1 MKRVKE
7 SCALLGVLAVCAA
20 TPAHADGIRQW
31 DVCGG
36 NQPFATC
43 ASVNVAVTGT
53 TVAMKVRNL
62 SGLYDSAGS
71 GNWVFTSIGLDNLT
85 SAVNATSAVSMSGG
99 TRGSDTPAAW
109 QIFNNTTFGGG
120 INVDLGGENGNGVG
134 NGIAS
139 SCAAAGSLPGG
150 SNELWMTSNAGC
162 TGGYSVTNAGLNG
175 GWALFTFNIN
185 QTFDPNAP
193 GTILFLKAQ
202 NGGPNNNLSTECIT
216 SNGANDNANCFDIP
230 GDDDVPPT
238 TAPEPISM
246 ALLGTGLAGI
256 GAARRRRKVQVE
268 KE

>member
-62 SGLYDSAGS
+62 SGLYSSAGFGS
-71 GNWVFTSIGLDNLT
+71 WVFTSIGLDNLT

-99 TRGSDTPAAW
+99 TRGSDTPSAW
-109 QIFNNTTFGGG
+109 QVFNNTQFGGG

-150 SNELWMTSNAGC
+150 ANELWMTSNAGC

-185 QTFDPNAP
+185 QTFDPNDP

-202 NGGPNNNLSTECIT
+202 NGPQGLSTECIT
-216 SNGANDNANCFDIP
+216 SNGGNTNANCLDIP
-230 GDDDVPPT
+230 TDTV
-238 TAPEPISM
+238 PEPISM
-246 ALLGTGLAGI
+246 ALLGTGLAGV
-256 GAARRRRKVQVE
+256 GFVRRRRKVEIE

>member
-20 TPAHADGIRQW
+20 TPARADGIRQW

-53 TVAMKVRNL
+53 TVAMKIRNL
-62 SGLYDSAGS
+62 SGLFSSAGS
-71 GNWVFTSIGLDNLT
+71 GSWVFTTIGLDNLT
-85 SAVNATSAVSMSGG
+85 TAVNATSAVSTSGS
-99 TRGSDTPAAW
+99 TRGSDTPAGW
-109 QIFNNTTFGGG
+109 QVFNNQTNGGG
-120 INVDLGGENGNGVG
+120 INVDLGGDNGNGIG
-134 NGIAS
+134 DGIAS

-150 SNELWMTSNAGC
+150 ANELWMTSNAGC

-175 GWALFTFNIN
+175 GWTLFTFNIN
-185 QTFDPNAP
+185 QTFNPNDP
-193 GTILFLKAQ
+193 GTILYVKAQ
-202 NGGPNNNLSTECIT
+202 NGPQGLSTECIT
-216 SNGANDNANCFDIP
+216 SNGSNANANCMDIP
-230 GDDDVPPT
+230 TDTV
-238 TAPEPISM
+238 PEPISM

-256 GAARRRRKVQVE
+256 GAFRRRRKAEVE

>member
-1 MKRVKE
+1 MQRFTK
-7 SCALLGVLAVCAA
+7 SCALLGAIAVCAA
-20 TPAHADGIRQW
+20 TPARADGIRQW

-62 SGLYDSAGS
+62 SGLFASEGT
-71 GNWVFTSIGLDNLT
+71 GNWVFTSIGLDNLL
-85 SAVNATSAVSMSGG
+85 SAVNATSAVSMSGP

-109 QIFNNTTFGGG
+109 SIFNNTQFGGG
-120 INVDLGGENGNGVG
+120 INVDLGGENGNGVN

-150 SNELWMTSNAGC
+150 ANELWMTPNADC
-162 TGGYSVTNAGLNG
+162 SGGYSVTNAGLNG
-175 GWALFTFNIN
+175 GWALFTFNVN
-185 QTFDPNAP
+185 QTFDPNDP

-202 NGGPNNNLSTECIT
+202 NGGPGGQLSTECIT
-216 SNGANDNANCFDIP
+216 SNGSNANANCLDI
-230 GDDDVPPT
+230 PPT

-246 ALLGTGLAGI
+246 ALLGTGLAGV
-256 GAARRRRKVQVE
+256 GYVRRRRKAQIE

>member
-20 TPAHADGIRQW
+20 TPARADGIRQW

-53 TVAMKVRNL
+53 TVAMKIRNL
-62 SGLYDSAGS
+62 SGLYSSAGAAS
-71 GNWVFTSIGLDNLT
+71 WVFTVVGLDNIDP
-85 SAVNATSAVSMSGG
+85 AVNATSAVGMSGS
-99 TRGSDTPAAW
+99 TRGSDTPATWGVA
-109 QIFNNTTFGGG
+109 NNKQSGGG
-120 INVDLGGENGNGVG
+120 INVDIIGDNGNGIG
-134 NGIAS
+134 DGIAS

-150 SNELWMTSNAGC
+150 ANELWMTSNAGC

-185 QTFDPNAP
+185 QTFDPNDP
-193 GTILFLKAQ
+193 GTILFIKAQ
-202 NGGPNNNLSTECIT
+202 NGPNGLSTECIT
-216 SNGANDNANCFDIP
+216 SNGSNAAQDNCFDIP
-230 GDDDVPPT
+230 TDTV
-238 TAPEPISM
+238 PEPISM
-246 ALLGTGLAGI
+246 ALLGTGLAGV
-256 GAARRRRKVQVE
+256 GFVRRRRKVEVE